1 MKLKEFLEFYNK
13 KLSPIYLD
21 VFSNISAEDLQ
32 YSYRQIIINE
42 RVLPANPIPTILSYL
57 PSGNKSMFQKILI
70 IKNQCGTD
78 TKNDCYIAYTKMNTE
93 TKDIVNKLGG
103 WLKIYQMDVDK
114 LFYGIKDLT
123 NIVINKLLE
132 EKNEKI

>member
-1 MKLKEFLEFYNK
+1 MKLKEFLEFYDK
-13 KLSPIYLD
+13 KLSTIYLD

-32 YSYRQIIINE
+32 YSYKRIIINE
-42 RVLPANPIPTILSYL
+42 RNLPANPIPVILSYL
-57 PSGNKSMFQKILI
+57 PCGNKSIFQKILV

-78 TKNDCYIAYTKMNTE
+78 TKSDCYIAYTKMDTE

-103 WLKIYQMDVDK
+103 WLKVYQTDVDK
-114 LFYGIKDLT
+114 LFYGIKGLT

-132 EKNEKI
+132 EK

>member
-1 MKLKEFLEFYNK
+1 MKLKEFLEFYDK
-13 KLSPIYLD
+13 KLSTIYLD

-32 YSYRQIIINE
+32 YSYKRIIINE
-42 RVLPANPIPTILSYL
+42 RNLPANPIPVILSYL
-57 PSGNKSMFQKILI
+57 PCGNKSIFQKILV

-78 TKNDCYIAYTKMNTE
+78 TKSDCYIAYTKMDTE

-103 WLKIYQMDVDK
+103 WLKVYQMDVDK
-114 LFYGIKDLT
+114 LFYGIKGLT

-132 EKNEKI
+132 EK

>member
-1 MKLKEFLEFYNK
+1 MKLKEFLEFYGK

-21 VFSNISAEDLQ
+21 VFENISAEDLQ
-32 YSYRQIIINE
+32 YSYKQIIINE
-42 RVLPANPIPTILSYL
+42 RALPANPIPVILSYL
-57 PSGNKSMFQKILI
+57 PCGNKSIFQKILV

-78 TKNDCYIAYTKMNTE
+78 TKSDCYIAYTKMDTE

-103 WLKIYQMDVDK
+103 WLKVYQMDVDK
-114 LFYGIKDLT
+114 LFYGIKGLT

-132 EKNEKI
+132 EKK